1 MKTKNSTRRPSHR
14 KGAAVVEL
22 AVVLPFLMLL
32 VLGICEL
39 GQSLRVSSILSEA
52 GRNACAAASAP
63 GASNSEVISQ
73 VTTAL
78 ANAGLS
84 TNTASVTVYVNGAA
98 GADISTSNRYDKITV
113 TVSVPWQSVNLS
125 GTSAFFLSSTT
136 LSNTTTMLKQ

>member
-1 MKTKNSTRRPSHR
+1 MKTKKSLSRQNIR

-52 GRNACAAASAP
+52 GRNACTAASAP
-63 GASNSEVISQ
+63 GGSNSEVISQ

-84 TNTASVTVYVNGAA
+84 TNSVSVTVYVNGAA
-98 GADISTSNRYDKITV
+98 GADISTASRYDKITV